1 MVTPRTKTN
10 NDKLMQ
16 KTGLLIV
23 YAWVLLAVGFFVLT
37 AWDPTYLDS
46 SEDYV
51 SILAIIGGPALLIVT
66 KIIETWNQEKGA
78 QLQDYEA
85 QASHERDMDAIR
97 VRHAADMERNPHVEA
112 AVQAAT
118 DGVQDTRIGGL
129 ESMLADAITEI
140 ESLRTHVEDLDT
152 SSRSR
157 RRSD

>member
-1 MVTPRTKTN
+1 
-10 NDKLMQ
+10 
-16 KTGLLIV
+16 
-23 YAWVLLAVGFFVLT
+23 
-37 AWDPTYLDS
+37 
-46 SEDYV
+46 
-51 SILAIIGGPALLIVT
+51 
-66 KIIETWNQEKGA
+66 
-78 QLQDYEA
+78 
-85 QASHERDMDAIR
+85 MDAIR